1 MKTDLVLKIY
11 GTTIVLKVREVDI
24 THYGELYYC
33 QMIDVLLSLE
43 TFVESAKDLTKRVY

>member
-11 GTTIVLKVREVDI
+11 GTTIVREVDI

-33 QMIDVLLSLE
+33 QMIDVLLSLSLE